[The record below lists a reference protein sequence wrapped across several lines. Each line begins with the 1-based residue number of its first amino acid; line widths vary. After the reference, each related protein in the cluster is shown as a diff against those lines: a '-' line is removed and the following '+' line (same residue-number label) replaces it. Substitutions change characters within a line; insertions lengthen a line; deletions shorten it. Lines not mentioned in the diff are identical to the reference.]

1 MPPLHVNSLIRRQSY
16 SRWNTEKAV
25 TAGNSVGSNDNI
37 YVTTFLLVS
46 STLATFTRI
55 KKHRV
60 FFIGRIDGTSADH
73 DFRAR
78 VRHEESGRRNVD
90 NDNNVQSS
98 PSLLSGLI
106 ILGEFTLKAV
116 RASGKQ

>member
-1 MPPLHVNSLIRRQSY
+1 MYFSLVVSMALPRTTIFAREYVARKIRP
-16 SRWNTEKAV
+16 
-25 TAGNSVGSNDNI
+25 
-37 YVTTFLLVS
+37 
-46 STLATFTRI
+46 
-55 KKHRV
+55 
-60 FFIGRIDGTSADH
+60 GRC
-73 DFRAR
+73 
-78 VRHEESGRRNVD
+78 NVD